1 MKNAIRSGGAVR
13 MRRAAMPKASSQ
25 EIRWNPSPPR
35 RHDAPEVA
43 AAYLTF
49 PRRYREGDHVVSVY
63 SALILAGGE
72 CRRFGGRKALVE
84 IAGRPLIAHVAH
96 AMASLADETIVS
108 VASPEGEVQIR
119 PVLPGVVFAHDVH
132 QGRGPIEGFHEGFR
146 AARGDLVL
154 VAPCDAPLIRPSFY
168 RLLLEVLGDH
178 DAAVPRLEVPDPVRA
193 VYRRDRVMEV
203 LEASSTVRSP
213 SALVDRLNRVYVPT
227 ERPREIDPDLSSFVD
242 VNTQIDLVE
251 ALHRLEDRLE
261 TSEQRRTASSR

>member
-1 MKNAIRSGGAVR
+1 M
-13 MRRAAMPKASSQ
+13 
-25 EIRWNPSPPR
+25 
-35 RHDAPEVA
+35 
-43 AAYLTF
+43 
-49 PRRYREGDHVVSVY
+49 VSVY

-72 CRRFGGRKALVE
+72 SRRFGGPKALVE

-96 AMASLADETIVS
+96 AMASLAGETIVS
-108 VASPEGEVQIR
+108 VASPEGEAQIR

-154 VAPCDAPLIRPSFY
+154 VAPCDAPLLRASLY

-178 DAAVPRLEVPDPVRA
+178 DAAVPKLEVPDPVRA

-213 SALVDRLNRVYVPT
+213 SALVDRLNRVDVPT
-227 ERPREIDPDLSSFVD
+227 ERLREIDPDLSSFVD

-261 TSEQRRTASSR
+261 TSEQGCTSSSG